1 MINICTLCKYG
12 PKHSV
17 DCVLA
22 HSCPYDYNEVV
33 ETEKDI
39 DFSKDE
45 QQASEGLRFLVY
57 DLEEDPFKIFLDV
70 TINEAE
76 ELITRPELFSTVVD
90 FFAAIRKEGYN
101 IAILKAG
108 DSL

>member
-1 MINICTLCKYG
+1 MSSMSSNCKYCLYG
-12 PKHSV
+12 PNLDGTCKV
-17 DCVLA
+17 KNCNIYGIFKV
-22 HSCPYDYNEVV
+22 PYRNTACE
-33 ETEKDI
+33 
-39 DFSKDE
+39 SK
-45 QQASEGLRFLVY
+45 QAGEELRFLVY

-90 FFAAIRKEGYN
+90 FFAAIRKEDYN
-101 IAILKAG
+101 IAILKEG